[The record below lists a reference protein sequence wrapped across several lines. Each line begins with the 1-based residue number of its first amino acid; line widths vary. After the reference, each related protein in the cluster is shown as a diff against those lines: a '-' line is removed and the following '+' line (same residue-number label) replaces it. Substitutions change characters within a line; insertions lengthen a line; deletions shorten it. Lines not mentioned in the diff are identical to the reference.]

1 MCPIANNYANNVVV
15 CVFVDYGR
23 RHGVREVFYC
33 AFTIN
38 DVKVLNAFKF
48 KLQYTWYISD
58 LAVENAADTT
68 TPAAAYA
75 R

>member
-1 MCPIANNYANNVVV
+1 MGPIANNYANNVVV

-23 RHGVREVFYC
+23 RHGVRKVIYC

-38 DVKVLNAFKF
+38 DVKGLNAFKF
-48 KLQYTWYISD
+48 MLYLVYFR
-58 LAVENAADTT
+58 LG
-68 TPAAAYA
+68 